1 MYSYLSL
8 REFRE
13 FSIQVKKI
21 DFMHSYLSLRAFR
34 EFSIQVKKIDFM
46 DSYHSLRTFR
56 EFSIRVY
63 FLKFRRLTSCILIS
77 LYLNLGNFLFVF
89 TS

>member
-34 EFSIQVKKIDFM
+34 EFSIRV
-46 DSYHSLRTFR
+46 HSLKLRR
-56 EFSIRVY
+56 SIP
-63 FLKFRRLTSCILIS
+63 CIRIS
-77 LYLNLGNFLFVF
+77 LHIAFKEKISIL
-89 TS
+89 